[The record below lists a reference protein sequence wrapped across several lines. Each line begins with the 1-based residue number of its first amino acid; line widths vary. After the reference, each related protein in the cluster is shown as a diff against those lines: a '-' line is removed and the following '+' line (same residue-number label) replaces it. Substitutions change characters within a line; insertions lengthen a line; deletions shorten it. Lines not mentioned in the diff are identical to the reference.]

1 MRKLVLL
8 RHGESEW
15 NKQNRFSGWT
25 DVDLSREGI
34 LEAEK
39 AGKLLKEN
47 GFTFD
52 VAFTSVLKR
61 GIRT

>member
-1 MRKLVLL
+1 MRKLKKLVLL

-39 AGKLLKEN
+39 AGTLLKEN
-47 GFTFD
+47 
-52 VAFTSVLKR
+52 
-61 GIRT
+61 